1 MKKKSIINIIGSLSL
16 AFMLTMSP
24 AAAFSNV
31 YAAPS
36 QTESQDK
43 ATEETKTEETK
54 AEETRAEEKKTE
66 ETKAEETKVEETKV
80 EETKAEETKT
90 EETKAEEA
98 KTEETKTDETKAEE
112 TKTEETAI
120 SEGEAKETS
129 GENTEEAAET
139 KTEAVTEEK
148 AAEQP
153 ELTAEEQAEKEA
165 EDARKNLQNDPNH
178 VHQFKW
184 VARMGESESA
194 DGTMNYICEEC
205 GKIWFFRPVSAY
217 VAFEGDVAHR
227 IEKAAEGETI
237 NIKTSH
243 FINFN
248 AQVLKALASRP
259 DVSVHVSFLDQAY
272 KGNRVSFTIPAGE
285 DALSLLD
292 ENGYAGFRFLG
303 NKYGLTMEEPMVV
316 DTPEEAQEAQKEV
329 QDKVQEEKSAKTE

>member
-54 AEETRAEEKKTE
+54 AEETKAEEEKTE
-66 ETKAEETKVEETKV
+66 ETKTEEAKV
-80 EETKAEETKT
+80 

-98 KTEETKTDETKAEE
+98 KTEETKTEETKAEE

-227 IEKAAEGETI
+227 IEKAAEGETVKV
-237 NIKTSH
+237 KTSH

-248 AQVLKALASRP
+248 AQVMKALASRP
-259 DVSVHVSFLDQAY
+259 DVSVYVSFLDQEY

-285 DALSLLD
+285 DALSLID
-292 ENGYAGFRFLG
+292 ENGYTGFMFLG

-316 DTPEEAQEAQKEV
+316 ESKDESSE
-329 QDKVQEEKSAKTE
+329 TE